1 MKRKTILLISAF
13 LIAIS
18 PLAALSQ
25 TGLNINRIFTD
36 SFRGKKGVTETVL
49 NHKKLKSKYNLS
61 LYHSLTIT
69 GHPDLASEIEPLLTA
84 DGAKAKSK
92 EVRYKSGRLY
102 YCLYGLNSTR
112 AGQSRYILYL
122 NGHLNG
128 DNKIILLYLEG
139 MATIE
144 EGKKMLNK

>member
-84 DGAKAKSK
+84 DGAKAKSSGTNRGVSTTVSTASTAQ
-92 EVRYKSGRLY
+92 EPDSRAISSTSTAILTATTKSSCSISKGWQ
-102 YCLYGLNSTR
+102 
-112 AGQSRYILYL
+112 QS
-122 NGHLNG
+122 
-128 DNKIILLYLEG
+128 
-139 MATIE
+139 
-144 EGKKMLNK
+144 KK